1 MAEPHLISLTRPE
14 IRALAERLFNRGMS
28 KMGTDT
34 PEQARDLRLAA
45 RVILVLHKEVAHNWT
60 ILVDGT

>member
-1 MAEPHLISLTRPE
+1 MGEPHLISLTRPE

-34 PEQARDLRLAA
+34 PEQARDMRVAA
-45 RVILVLHKEVAHNWT
+45 RVILVLHNEVARNWT